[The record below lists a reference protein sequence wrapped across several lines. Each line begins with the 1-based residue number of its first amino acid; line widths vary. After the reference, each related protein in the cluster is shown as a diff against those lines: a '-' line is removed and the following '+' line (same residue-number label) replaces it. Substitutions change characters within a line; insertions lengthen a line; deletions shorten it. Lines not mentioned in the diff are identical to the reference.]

1 MAGAADVTI
10 AEVDEIV
17 ELGALDPECIIT
29 PAPYVQRV
37 VVRPTPRMS
46 SWTTPC

>member
-1 MAGAADVTI
+1 MAGAAHVTI

-17 ELGALDPECIIT
+17 ELGDLDPECIVT

-37 VVRPTPRMS
+37 VARPAEKST
-46 SWTTPC
+46 SWQTPC